1 MLQTESGRRPRALE
15 TGAADI
21 ADQSTPQPPVRAGG
35 LIAPSGRRW
44 AIVAAVLGLWQLGWA
59 VDLIPPIG
67 LPSPL
72 EIAIALWQLIDS
84 GELWI
89 HLEATLP
96 RLGLGWVLGA
106 ALAVL
111 LCLSSRRWPASAA
124 FTAALTTTAG
134 SVPAIALMP
143 LFMIW
148 LGAGEAAMIA
158 TTALAAF
165 VPGLRAA
172 LAGRDHRPIP
182 VLIETLHTSLPL
194 ALAVL
199 VAVEMIG
206 GGFGLGALVFAA
218 AELYRSDQILAGC
231 LVLAAIGLAPAAVLR
246 LAARRLAGGG
256 AGSTHSSGPGGRRDN
271 RKA

>member
-1 MLQTESGRRPRALE
+1 LE

-106 ALAVL
+106 AVAVL
-111 LCLSSRRWPASAA
+111 LRLSSRRWPASGA

-148 LGAGEAAMIA
+148 LGAGDAAMIA

-165 VPGLRAA
+165 VPGIRAA
-172 LAGRDHRPIP
+172 LEVGDDRPIP
-182 VLIETLHTSLPL
+182 VVIETLHASLPL

-218 AELYRSDQILAGC
+218 AELYRSDQIVAGC
-231 LVLAAIGLAPAAVLR
+231 LVLAAIGLGPAAALR
-246 LAARRLAGGG
+246 LAARRLAGEAPDGPDR
-256 AGSTHSSGPGGRRDN
+256 AGSTPSSGPGGGRGN